1 MTATKW
7 IGLILGA
14 SAVYWI
20 YNKSK
25 FADSLTYLPTSLK
38 VGGSILN
45 PEIIL
50 GVKIYNPSNVS
61 TSFSNLNSELF
72 LENGQK
78 VADVYYNQKLDIPA
92 KSSVNI
98 LLTANTTFSNLATSV
113 AELIKSKKANFKIK
127 GIASID
133 SITLPFTIDYKFFG

>member
-7 IGLILGA
+7 IGVILGA
-14 SAVYWI
+14 GAVYWI
-20 YNKSK
+20 YNKFK
-25 FADSLTYLPTSLK
+25 FADSLSYVPTGLK

-61 TSFSNLNSELF
+61 TTFSNLNSELF

-133 SITLPFTIDYKFFG
+133 SVPLPFTIDYKFFG